1 MSYAQVIP
9 NMWITCGLAV
19 DELGMECGSG
29 EKTKNFHIS
38 TNRSKEGQK
47 RRVSSY
53 YIVREFRTGSPESKG
68 LKRRF
73 KPVNKGKKPLDFL
86 VFCEYNGK

>member
-19 DELGMECGSG
+19 DGLGMGCGSG
-29 EKTKNFHIS
+29 EKAKNFHIS
-38 TNRSKEGQK
+38 TNRSKEGLE

-53 YIVREFRTGSPESKG
+53 YIAGERG
-68 LKRRF
+68 KR
-73 KPVNKGKKPLDFL
+73 PVKKLLDFL
-86 VFCEYNGK
+86 VFYEYNGK